1 MLVTASGGSRG
12 IAGGAMGADVTAEC
26 SSKKSMACGLPF
38 SMTEKSDLG
47 RSWTG
52 SPFFLSTTTSTRT
65 WRATVRK
72 RGTLADSAEGAEL
85 AGMAEVAGGESGGT
99 DAAAGN
105 GATGVGLDCKDSGT
119 FAANWGGGAVGA
131 ARAAAGGAEGGGS
144 EGGGPGGGRSISAA
158 PVR

>member
-12 IAGGAMGADVTAEC
+12 IAGGAMGADATAEC

-72 RGTLADSAEGAEL
+72 RGTPADSAEGAEL
-85 AGMAEVAGGESGGT
+85 AGLAEVAGGESRGA

-105 GATGVGLDCKDSGT
+105 GAGGVGLGCKESGA
-119 FAANWGGGAVGA
+119 FAVSWGGGAVGAGAA

-144 EGGGPGGGRSISAA
+144 EGGGP
-158 PVR
+158 